1 MIVLLMACGQIEG
14 NAVRTTLS
22 DGQVLVGEVR
32 TNILNL
38 ETALGA
44 LPIPLEDV
52 GEIVP
57 VEGAHLAASNQYVTV
72 WLRNGSELRGRWAE
86 PELSLD
92 VEAGETPVQVE
103 LPIGELTRLQTPG
116 ELSWPDDTIFRVETT
131 HGDDLLVNAAETAV
145 TFVNELGTFS
155 PTLKECASL
164 EPIGDPK
171 GDWRVTLHT
180 GTVLV
185 GKLQHEALN
194 LALPM
199 GPEQVSVPVA
209 QLKRL
214 SWQRWGAQ
222 DQYQDFGKSRP
233 ASVAAPG
240 WFSSGSAERAKTLN

>member
-14 NAVRTTLS
+14 RTVRTTLD
-22 DGQVLVGEVR
+22 DGQVLVGNVR
-32 TNILNL
+32 TNVLNL
-38 ETALGA
+38 KTALGV

-57 VEGAHLAASNQYVTV
+57 VEGADLEASNQYVTV

-86 PELSLD
+86 PELALD
-92 VEAGETPVQVE
+92 VKVGASPVHVE

-116 ELSWPDDTIFRVETT
+116 AITWPEGTIFRVETT

-164 EPIGDPK
+164 QPIGDPK

-185 GKLQHEALN
+185 GKLQHEALD

-199 GPEQVSVPVA
+199 GPEQVRVPVA
-209 QLKRL
+209 QLTRL
-214 SWQRWGAQ
+214 SWQQWG
-222 DQYQDFGKSRP
+222 DQVQYADFGKSRP
-233 ASVAAPG
+233 AAPG
-240 WFSSGSAERAKTLN
+240 WFSSGSAARAKSMH